1 MRILALDVGE
11 KRIGVAVSDPLG
23 ITAQGLDT
31 IQRTSID
38 EDLAFIAKLAKEKE
52 ASEIVVGL
60 PLNMNGTLSQ
70 NAKGVL
76 IFIEKLKGVTG
87 VPINTWDERL
97 STMQSERILLEA
109 DVSRKKRKGVLDKMS
124 AQVILQGY
132 LGFKGNKIV

>member
-1 MRILALDVGE
+1 MDVGE

-31 IQRTSID
+31 IKRTAID
-38 EDLAFIAKLAKEKE
+38 EDLGAIAKLAKEKE
-52 ASEIVVGL
+52 ACEIVVGL
-60 PLNMNGTLSQ
+60 PLNMNGTLSE

-76 IFIEKLKGVTG
+76 SFIEKLKGVTQ

-97 STMQSERILLEA
+97 SSKESERVLLEA
-109 DVSRKKRKGVLDKMS
+109 DVSRRKRKGVLDKMS

-132 LGFKGNKIV
+132 LASRQTKDV